1 MTTSAK
7 TLQTQITSRLAAG
20 GLTPLSCCQLQGAQC
35 ILDTQAVVSFSNLAA
50 LPTATLNQG
59 RMVYLQDTCQ
69 YRVSDGI
76 CWTTDFRSIVQRV
89 EPSVFSWGA
98 NGFGQLGDNTVT
110 CRSSP
115 VREISN
121 SGNWCQTSAGGGH
134 TSAIKTDGSL
144 WSWGYNTGGSLGDN
158 TTTSRSSPVREISS
172 SSNWCQTAAG
182 SNSPTSAIKTDGTLW
197 VWGLNLCG
205 QLGDNTTTSRS
216 SPVREISSSSN
227 WCQIAFGASIA
238 SAVKTDGSLWTWG
251 CGIWGQLGDNS
262 TNTRSSPVREIT
274 SSTNW
279 CQTSPGSQVSS
290 AVKTDSTLWVWGR
303 NFCGTLGD
311 GTSTNRSSPVR
322 EALSSTSWCQTA
334 SGSNAGTAV
343 KTDGTLWTWGYGSC
357 GVLGNNTTACTGV
370 PGREITSSNNWC
382 RTSTSRNQTVS
393 ALKTDGSLWNWG
405 RNQYGQLGDNTTTGR
420 SSPVREISSFTTWF
434 QTSASAHISALK
446 ILTCKG
452 FL

>member
-144 WSWGYNTGGSLGDN
+144 WSWGYNTGGS
-158 TTTSRSSPVREISS
+158 
-172 SSNWCQTAAG
+172 
-182 SNSPTSAIKTDGTLW
+182 
-197 VWGLNLCG
+197 
-205 QLGDNTTTSRS
+205 LGDNTTTSRS